1 MSFLVS
7 VSGRFS
13 PITLNNYEIEKVTK
27 VPPSEVTKGLG
38 ENVKND
44 TQQSGSKSRINNN
57 IKKYT
62 NVSNAPKHFNQQIIS
77 ARASELMTKKVI
89 TTQSSSNLSEI
100 KTIFTNHSFRHILI
114 ENEENFV
121 CGIISEKDLIRND
134 SNAKAPAY
142 DFMTNEVFFVLEN
155 TSLQDVARLMFEKK
169 ISCTPVANESYRL
182 VGIITQSDILK
193 FIFNQQ
199 FLSDLSI

>member
-13 PITLNNYEIEKVTK
+13 QISLNNYEIEKVSK
-27 VPPSEVTKGLG
+27 VFPSELTKGLG
-38 ENVKND
+38 ENAKND
-44 TQQSGSKSRINNN
+44 AKHSNSRNINNN
-57 IKKYT
+57 NIRKYT
-62 NVSNAPKHFNQQIIS
+62 DISNAPKHFNQQIIS

-89 TTQSSSNLSEI
+89 TTNPSTNLSEI

-114 ENEENFV
+114 ENEEDFV
-121 CGIISEKDLIRND
+121 CGIVSEKDIIRND
-134 SNAKAPAY
+134 YNLNARAF

-155 TSLQDVARLMFEKK
+155 TSVQDIARLMFEKK
-169 ISCTPVANESYRL
+169 ISCVPVANESYRL
-182 VGIITQSDILK
+182 VGIITQSDLLK